1 MKNPFKMLNNL
12 KHRMTSPLSLSLS
25 PWPLLVEE
33 KSVMDWVE
41 TTVLRGPKEEKK
53 PRYYTIPLIVTLT
66 SMRVSLLTPKSHAT
80 TMYISIK
87 ALPNLSLSLI
97 PPHLHHP

>member
-53 PRYYTIPLIVTLT
+53 T
-66 SMRVSLLTPKSHAT
+66 
-80 TMYISIK
+80 
-87 ALPNLSLSLI
+87 
-97 PPHLHHP
+97 

>member
-25 PWPLLVEE
+25 LSPSPLLVEE

-53 PRYYTIPLIVTLT
+53 T
-66 SMRVSLLTPKSHAT
+66 
-80 TMYISIK
+80 
-87 ALPNLSLSLI
+87 
-97 PPHLHHP
+97 